1 MTKSSFKWHLLFAK
15 KDTYEKNNQWQR
27 TVVYTFKFYYS
38 FFDREGILDETGSH
52 AYQTK
57 NRSKHGELGDIKNG
71 GIAMAAALI
80 ASINH
85 KKGEHYC
92 EKFGTLWR

>member
-1 MTKSSFKWHLLFAK
+1 MRRVHMRIK
-15 KDTYEKNNQWQR
+15 Q
-27 TVVYTFKFYYS
+27 
-38 FFDREGILDETGSH
+38 
-52 AYQTK
+52 K
-57 NRSKHGELGDIKNG
+57 NRSKHGELGDIKYG

-85 KKGEHYC
+85 KKGERYC

>member
-1 MTKSSFKWHLLFAK
+1 M
-15 KDTYEKNNQWQR
+15 
-27 TVVYTFKFYYS
+27 
-38 FFDREGILDETGSH
+38 DRDGILGEMGPCVSDK
-52 AYQTK
+52 K

>member
-1 MTKSSFKWHLLFAK
+1 MRRVHMRIK
-15 KDTYEKNNQWQR
+15 Q
-27 TVVYTFKFYYS
+27 
-38 FFDREGILDETGSH
+38 
-52 AYQTK
+52 K

-85 KKGEHYC
+85 KKGERYC

>member
-1 MTKSSFKWHLLFAK
+1 MGPCVSDK
-15 KDTYEKNNQWQR
+15 
-27 TVVYTFKFYYS
+27 
-38 FFDREGILDETGSH
+38 
-52 AYQTK
+52 K

>member
-1 MTKSSFKWHLLFAK
+1 MKRII
-15 KDTYEKNNQWQR
+15 N
-27 TVVYTFKFYYS
+27 
-38 FFDREGILDETGSH
+38 DREMQYIPLSFTIHFLIEKAFQMRRVH
-52 AYQTK
+52 MRIKQK
-57 NRSKHGELGDIKNG
+57 NRSKHGELGDIKYG

>member
-1 MTKSSFKWHLLFAK
+1 MRIR
-15 KDTYEKNNQWQR
+15 Q
-27 TVVYTFKFYYS
+27 
-38 FFDREGILDETGSH
+38 
-52 AYQTK
+52 K

>member
-1 MTKSSFKWHLLFAK
+1 MKQVHIYLSFIHFWTEMAF
-15 KDTYEKNNQWQR
+15 QVRW
-27 TVVYTFKFYYS
+27 V
-38 FFDREGILDETGSH
+38 H
-52 AYQTK
+52 AYQTKK

>member
-1 MTKSSFKWHLLFAK
+1 MNVPDHET
-15 KDTYEKNNQWQR
+15 N
-27 TVVYTFKFYYS
+27 TVS
-38 FFDREGILDETGSH
+38 LINDREMQYIPYTLEKAFQMRRVH
-52 AYQTK
+52 MRIKQK
-57 NRSKHGELGDIKNG
+57 NRSKHGELGDIKYG

>member
-1 MTKSSFKWHLLFAK
+1 MRRVHMRIKQ
-15 KDTYEKNNQWQR
+15 KNW
-27 TVVYTFKFYYS
+27 
-38 FFDREGILDETGSH
+38 
-52 AYQTK
+52 
-57 NRSKHGELGDIKNG
+57 SKHGELGDIKNG